1 MRAGESMEIA
11 LREVLRGVKI
21 GKILI
26 QRNEWDASPMVT
38 SINSFLFCNLFKFI
52 YEKLP
57 DDISKRF
64 VLLLDPM
71 LATGGTI
78 ISAIK
83 RLLERGVAQE
93 NIVFI
98 NLVASPEGIT
108 TLMSVYPKIR
118 IVTAE
123 IDPAMNDKKYI
134 IPGLG
139 DFGCRYF
146 GTEPTREIQ

>member
-1 MRAGESMEIA
+1 
-11 LREVLRGVKI
+11 
-21 GKILI
+21 
-26 QRNEWDASPMVT
+26 
-38 SINSFLFCNLFKFI
+38 
-52 YEKLP
+52 
-57 DDISKRF
+57 
-64 VLLLDPM
+64 M

-83 RLLERGVAQE
+83 RLLERGVAQD

-108 TLMSVYPKIR
+108 ALMSEYPKIR